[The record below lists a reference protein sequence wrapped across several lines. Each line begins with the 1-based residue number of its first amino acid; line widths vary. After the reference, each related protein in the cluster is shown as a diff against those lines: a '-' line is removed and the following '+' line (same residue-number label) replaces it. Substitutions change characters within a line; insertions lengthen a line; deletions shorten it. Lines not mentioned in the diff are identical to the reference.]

1 VHMVGVVEKLRFSS
15 DVENYQAL
23 ISDETVGALA
33 SKRLKNIQEDGYRRN
48 LLGNSLRITKNIAPN
63 LYNQVKQAQEK
74 LGLEDKTIEIY
85 IFNSADPNASC
96 SYLGGDRI
104 ILSFSSGLLTTM
116 NEDEINFVVGHEL
129 GHALFEHY
137 ALPTHGI
144 LEEGNLEAD
153 KAMQLMSWSRRA
165 EVSADRAGL
174 YVCESPDAAISSF
187 LKLSCGVADPIIA
200 FNRDEYAKQIQD
212 LGELATNLEDASH
225 CYSSHPFNPI
235 RVLAVELFA
244 NSESYQALTG
254 HQTKGT
260 SIEDVDTEINKILHF
275 MEPVPDD
282 KQKETVDLCTF
293 WAGVWVALADG
304 EFVDSEYENL
314 KSQVSEDVFNNCIA
328 ELEATSDKLKK
339 AQESYYQSAKP
350 LKTLSAPDRC
360 SLVQKLIV
368 VARADQS
375 IDDEELKVLYKI
387 CDDLKVEQSF
397 VQQILMFLD

>member
-1 VHMVGVVEKLRFSS
+1 MVDVSNQIRFSS
-15 DVENYQAL
+15 DLENYQAL
-23 ISDETVGALA
+23 LADETVGTLA
-33 SKRLKNIQEDGYRRN
+33 SKRLKNIQEDGYRRQM
-48 LLGNSLRITKNIAPN
+48 LGNSLRITKNIAPN
-63 LYNQVKQAQEK
+63 LYQQVSDAQKK
-74 LGLEDKTIEIY
+74 LGLENKHIEIY

-96 SYLGGDRI
+96 SYQGGDRI
-104 ILSFSSGLLTTM
+104 ILSFSSGLLTAMT
-116 NEDEINFVVGHEL
+116 EDEVNFVVGHEL

-144 LEEGNLEAD
+144 LEEGSLDAD

-200 FNRDEYAKQIQD
+200 FDRDEYAKQIQD
-212 LGELATNLEDASH
+212 LGELANNLEDASH

-244 NSESYQALTG
+244 KSEGYHSLIG
-254 HQTKGT
+254 SDVKGM
-260 SIEDVDTEINKILHF
+260 SINEVDDEINKVLHF
-275 MEPVPDD
+275 MEPVPDE
-282 KQKETVDLCTF
+282 KQEATISNCIF
-293 WAGVWVALADG
+293 WAGAWISLADG
-304 EFVDSEYENL
+304 QFVESEYENL
-314 KSQVSEDVFNNCIA
+314 NSQVGEEIFKQGIE
-328 ELEATSDKLKK
+328 ELESATDQISK
-339 AQESYYQSAKP
+339 AQEAYYESAKP

-360 SLVQKLIV
+360 SLIQKLIV
-368 VARADQS
+368 VARSDQN
-375 IDDEELKVLYKI
+375 IDDEELKVLNKI